1 MSMNKAATQ
10 ADLEAAEAKVAR
22 LTAKAEALSGY
33 VKAREID
40 DPGALSGI
48 RRKPNHKADRAR
60 FDSYDREADAW
71 RAAGEAETDL
81 RWLRSRLA
89 AQVRNTPIPF
99 TEDQYKAAK
108 VVRTANGWY
117 KVAKVNAKSVSVET
131 GYSWTDRILRD
142 KIIEVR

>member
-1 MSMNKAATQ
+1 MNKAATQ

-40 DPGALSGI
+40 DPGGLSGI

-60 FDSYDREADAW
+60 YNSYSREADAW
-71 RAAGEAETDL
+71 TAVKDAEYEASVI
-81 RWLRSRLA
+81 RGRLA
-89 AQVRNTPIPF
+89 TQARNNAIAF

-108 VVRTANGWY
+108 VVRDSHGWH

-131 GYSWTDRILRD
+131 GYSWTDRIRRD